1 MSLCFSRKYVCVY
14 KYILVYIYT
23 YIPLDHQG
31 VMYLLGKN
39 ITQALGRGLGWG
51 WEWLLWNARSGLHEL
66 RIQMLGWQSHHLP
79 SLV

>member
-51 WEWLLWNARSGLHEL
+51 
-66 RIQMLGWQSHHLP
+66 
-79 SLV
+79 